1 MVPSDQNDILIHKNI
16 QSNESTLILGACRVV
31 KSTFEIIV
39 EFLKEKVRFFSS
51 VRLAVSINTHG
62 SQARVMFSTL
72 EKLEMSSLNGLNS
85 FRTCLI
91 ALVEYAMVSAFIFL
105 CILSQF
111 TLFTGDGSAK
121 YVHSR

>member
-51 VRLAVSINTHG
+51 VRLAV
-62 SQARVMFSTL
+62 
-72 EKLEMSSLNGLNS
+72 
-85 FRTCLI
+85 
-91 ALVEYAMVSAFIFL
+91 
-105 CILSQF
+105 
-111 TLFTGDGSAK
+111 
-121 YVHSR
+121 